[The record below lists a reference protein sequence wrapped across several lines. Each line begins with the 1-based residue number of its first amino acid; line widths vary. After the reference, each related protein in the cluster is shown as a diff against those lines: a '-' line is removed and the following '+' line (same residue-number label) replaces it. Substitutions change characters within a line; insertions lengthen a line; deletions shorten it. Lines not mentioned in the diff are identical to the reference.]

1 MKAVVLAGGYATRLW
16 PITRHRP
23 KMFLP
28 LEETT
33 VIERIYAELE
43 TADRIEE
50 VYVSTNERFAP
61 EFEAQLADSDYEK
74 PQLSVE
80 ETRAEDEKL
89 GVVGALAQL
98 VDREGIDDDLLV
110 IAGDNIVDFAIED
123 FLAYYDRK
131 DAPVIAAYD
140 VGSPERATAYGVVD
154 LEDDRV
160 VDFQEKPDDPPG
172 TRVSIGCYAFPQD
185 ALELLPTYLEGGN
198 DPDEPGWFVQWL
210 QSREPTYAYVF
221 DGAWFDIGTRES
233 YLDAVAWFLDGGTR
247 VADSA
252 TLENA
257 MLGSNVH
264 VMANATL
271 VDTDVERS
279 VIFPDVTVEGT
290 TIRRSIVD
298 EGAALEGVDLHDA
311 MIGAYTQIPDAP
323 DAPGE

>member
-28 LEETT
+28 LGETT

-43 TADRIEE
+43 AEARIDE

-61 EFEAQLADSDYEK
+61 DFEAQLANSEFDK
-74 PQLSVE
+74 PRLSVE
-80 ETRAEDEKL
+80 KTTEEDEKL
-89 GVVGALAQL
+89 GVVSALAQL
-98 VDREGIDDDLLV
+98 VEREGIDDDLLV
-110 IAGDNIVDFAIED
+110 IAGDNIFEFAIRD

-131 DAPVIAAYD
+131 GGPVIAAYD

-160 VDFQEKPDDPPG
+160 IDFQEKPDDPPG
-172 TRVSIGCYAFPQD
+172 TRVSIGCYAFSQET
-185 ALELLPTYLEGGN
+185 LELLPTYLEEGN

-210 QSREPTYAYVF
+210 QSKEPTYAYTF

-233 YLDAVAWFLDGGTR
+233 YLDAVSWHLDGESR

-252 TLENA
+252 TLEDA
-257 MLGSNVH
+257 TVGSNAH

-279 VIFPDVTVEGT
+279 VIFPNATLSAATV
-290 TIRRSIVD
+290 RRSIVD
-298 EGAALEGVDLHDA
+298 ESASLDGTDLHDA
-311 MIGAYTQIPDAP
+311 MIGAYTRL
-323 DAPGE
+323 PGGPRT